1 MKEIFEK
8 LKGTKLY
15 VPSDMFIEL
24 QKVLFEIGFKWTISD
39 NEIKT
44 EDRPFIFLNHNGLIT
59 WHSSLQYYKEKNYK
73 EIHPFN
79 VIDLRN
85 EFLINKFKGTKVFI
99 SNADISTKVQKRLLE
114 LGFHYQSGSTK
125 VNNVDC
131 PFLYIENDCN
141 ITFGLSLDAFKATN
155 YKEIYVNEIID
166 IKR

>member
-39 NEIKT
+39 NKIID
-44 EDRPFIFLNHNGLIT
+44 EDRPFIFLNHNGIIT
-59 WHSSLQYYKEKNYK
+59 WHGNLQYYKEKNYK

-85 EFLINKFKGTKVFI
+85 EFLINKFKGTKVFV
-99 SNADISTKVQKRLLE
+99 SNADINTKVQKRLLE
-114 LGFHYQSGSTK
+114 IGFHYSSGLTETA
-125 VNNVDC
+125 NTNM
-131 PFLYIENDCN
+131 PFLYIEDDCS
-141 ITFGLSLDAFKATN
+141 IILGLSLDGFRSTD
-155 YKEIYVNEIID
+155 YKEIYVNEIIE